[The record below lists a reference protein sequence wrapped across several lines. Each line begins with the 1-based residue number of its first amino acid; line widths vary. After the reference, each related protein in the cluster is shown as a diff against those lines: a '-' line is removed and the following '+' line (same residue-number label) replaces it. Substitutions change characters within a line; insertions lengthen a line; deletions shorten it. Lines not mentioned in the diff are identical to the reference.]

1 MSCVKCEGHHVILI
15 QNSVIM
21 LGVGNVHSSCDVAA
35 DAYEVDRNDLRGG
48 EGDWKGNLVVKLGAG
63 GDYCAGQDG
72 FSKRKAS
79 APHVAAAAAASA
91 KV

>member
-35 DAYEVDRNDLRGG
+35 DAYEVDRNDLRG
-48 EGDWKGNLVVKLGAG
+48 
-63 GDYCAGQDG
+63 
-72 FSKRKAS
+72 
-79 APHVAAAAAASA
+79 
-91 KV
+91 

>member
-1 MSCVKCEGHHVILI
+1 M

-21 LGVGNVHSSCDVAA
+21 LGVGNLHSSCDVSA
-35 DAYEVDRNDLRGG
+35 DAYEVDCNDLRG
-48 EGDWKGNLVVKLGAG
+48 EADWKGNSVVKLGAG
-63 GDYCAGQDG
+63 GDYCAGRDG
-72 FSKRKAS
+72 FSKRKAR